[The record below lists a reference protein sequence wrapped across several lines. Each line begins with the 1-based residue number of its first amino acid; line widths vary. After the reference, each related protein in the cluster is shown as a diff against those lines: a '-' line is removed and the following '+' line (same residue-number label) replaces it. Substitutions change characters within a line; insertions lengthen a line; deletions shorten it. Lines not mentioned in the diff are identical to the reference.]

1 MLATAALGLVQKGV
15 LGALATVNS
24 DGSSWGGGTDGAV
37 IATRFWVGACWCTVV
52 PLVCAASVQFF
63 IGEVIVQK
71 DGSGVLVQKDGSGVL
86 VQKDGSSEGG
96 CN

>member
-1 MLATAALGLVQKGV
+1 LIF
-15 LGALATVNS
+15 GAFVHT
-24 DGSSWGGGTDGAV
+24 
-37 IATRFWVGACWCTVV
+37 
-52 PLVCAASVQFF
+52 F

-86 VQKDGSSEGG
+86 VQKDGSGEGG